1 MNVHLGTPNVLQW
14 SFARCWALWVGETE
28 TTVEAEKDPEPRE
41 RRGAEQKNLEHGTG
55 CAGKI
60 RRMNKTE
67 LGRA

>member
-1 MNVHLGTPNVLQW
+1 MSTWGHQTSFSGVLQG
-14 SFARCWALWVGETE
+14 AGLCGWVKQ